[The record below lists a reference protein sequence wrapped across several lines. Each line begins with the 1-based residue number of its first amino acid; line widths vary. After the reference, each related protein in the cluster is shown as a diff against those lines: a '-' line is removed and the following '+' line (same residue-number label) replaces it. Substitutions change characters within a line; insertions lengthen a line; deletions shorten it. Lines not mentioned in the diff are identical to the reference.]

1 LHTIAQNRNKK
12 QEKKEKS
19 IYMYICYIVDKAE
32 KECIIE
38 RKEVIEGKINFSI
51 AYLSKYVM
59 NLKYCLIM
67 GIMKV

>member
-1 LHTIAQNRNKK
+1 
-12 QEKKEKS
+12 
-19 IYMYICYIVDKAE
+19 MYRCYILDKAE

-38 RKEVIEGKINFSI
+38 RKEVIEGKINYSI